1 MCHIPRTEFSNDLES
16 LPLSPRISRCSS
28 CTGKGKTCPFRSE
41 HEKQAPEK
49 SEPHPSSAQIAG
61 SSVWL
66 EKISLVM

>member
-16 LPLSPRISRCSS
+16 LPLSPVISSCSS
-28 CTGKGKTCPFRSE
+28 CTGKGKTCPFRRE
-41 HEKQAPEK
+41 HEK

-66 EKISLVM
+66 EKTSLVM